1 MIRIHALIR
10 YFRARRAVMDCALRY
25 ALNRSKHGRSSGWRD
40 ELCKQVRVMVLA
52 KRTMRTGR
60 EIQ

>member
-1 MIRIHALIR
+1 MTRFRALIR
-10 YFRARRAVMDCALRY
+10 YFRARRAIMECALRY
-25 ALNRSKHGRSSGWRD
+25 ALNREAHATSSGWRQ

-60 EIQ
+60 VV